1 MKHITKQ
8 FLFLFLFIGQFN
20 KGATKKYLVKTID
33 RNNKEK
39 RIPFELGKP
48 HRKTNK
54 KRTHTA
60 DNSLL
65 ADLNETKYFL
75 NTGSLFEGDILLS
88 DTDLLF
94 GGQGSDYSAKL
105 NGQWE
110 KGIVNYFLQGNWTEE
125 EKDKILNA
133 MEELSN
139 KTCVQFSNRFHQNL
153 VFIVKDQNNCFSSI
167 GMKGGWQFLNLG
179 AKCMDHIM

>member
-1 MKHITKQ
+1 MQHIIKQ
-8 FLFLFLFIGQFN
+8 FLFLFLFIGHFN
-20 KGATKKYLVKTID
+20 KGATKKYLVKTIN

-48 HRKTNK
+48 HRKTSK
-54 KRTHTA
+54 KITHTA
-60 DNSLL
+60 DKSLL
-65 ADLNETKYFL
+65 ADLSESKYFL

-88 DTDLLF
+88 EADLLI

-125 EKDKILNA
+125 EKDKILSA

-139 KTCVQFSNRFHQNL
+139 KTCVQFSNRVHQNL
-153 VFIVKDQNNCFSSI
+153 VFIVKNQNNCFSSI

-179 AKCMDHIM
+179 AKCMEHIM

>member
-1 MKHITKQ
+1 MKHIIKQ
-8 FLFLFLFIGQFN
+8 FLFLFLFIGHFS
-20 KGATKKYLVKTID
+20 KGATKKYLVKTIN

-39 RIPFELGKP
+39 RIPFEFGKP
-48 HRKTNK
+48 HRKTSK
-54 KRTHTA
+54 KRTNTA
-60 DNSLL
+60 DKSLL
-65 ADLNETKYFL
+65 ADLSESKYFL

-88 DTDLLF
+88 EADLLI

-125 EKDKILNA
+125 EKDKILSA

-139 KTCVQFSNRFHQNL
+139 KTCVTFSNRVHQNL
-153 VFIVKDQNNCFSSI
+153 VFIVKNQNNCFSNI

-179 AKCMDHIM
+179 AKCMEHIM

>member
-1 MKHITKQ
+1 MKHIIKQ

-39 RIPFELGKP
+39 RIPFEIGKP
-48 HRKTNK
+48 HRKTSK
-54 KRTHTA
+54 KRKHTA
-60 DNSLL
+60 DNYLFAGLRES
-65 ADLNETKYFL
+65 KYFR
-75 NTGSLFEGDILLS
+75 NTNNLFEGDILLS
-88 DTDLLF
+88 DTDLHT

-125 EKDKILNA
+125 EKDKILSA

-139 KTCVQFSNRFHQNL
+139 KTCVQFSNRVHQNL
-153 VFIVKDQNNCFSSI
+153 VFIVKNQNNCFSNI

-179 AKCMDHIM
+179 AKCMEHIM

>member
-1 MKHITKQ
+1 MKKKITYCNCQ
-8 FLFLFLFIGQFN
+8 T
-20 KGATKKYLVKTID
+20 TK
-33 RNNKEK
+33 
-39 RIPFELGKP
+39 
-48 HRKTNK
+48 KTNK
-54 KRTHTA
+54 NRKHTA
-60 DNSLL
+60 DKSLL
-65 ADLNETKYFL
+65 AGLKQSKYFL
-75 NTGSLFEGDILLS
+75 NTSNLFEGDILL
-88 DTDLLF
+88 LLI

-125 EKDKILNA
+125 EKDKILKA

-153 VFIVKDQNNCFSSI
+153 VFIIKDQNNCFSNI